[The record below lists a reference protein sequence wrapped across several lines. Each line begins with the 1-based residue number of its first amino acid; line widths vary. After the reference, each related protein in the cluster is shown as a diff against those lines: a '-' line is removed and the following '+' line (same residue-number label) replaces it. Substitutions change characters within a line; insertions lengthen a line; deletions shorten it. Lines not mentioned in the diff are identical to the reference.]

1 MNVPF
6 THLHVHTQYSLLDG
20 ASKPKELLQRA
31 MELGMDSIAIT
42 DHGNMYGAVDIYQT
56 AQKLNK
62 EAEKEGKPGLKVIF
76 GCECYITPGSRFDR
90 IDKQTRYHLI
100 LLAENQEG
108 YHNLVKLVS
117 LGFIDGFY
125 RKPRID
131 KDILRQYSKGI
142 ICLSACIQGEIPQ
155 LILQRNLAGAE
166 KALQEYIDIF
176 GKDNFFLEM
185 QNHDLEEERIV
196 NQQLRIFAE
205 QYGVKL
211 VVTNDIHYVKREDAS
226 AQDVLLCIQTN
237 KNVDDPDRMRFNNDW
252 YYCKSYEEMRALFP
266 NDEEALHNTHAIAE
280 RCNVDLTFGQLLLP
294 EFPIPED
301 YHNDADEYVRAL
313 CEEEIPKRYGALL
326 AKLPEEARRKKSEE
340 INQRLQYELGVIKQM
355 GYAAYFL
362 IVWDFIHYCRSHKDA
377 AGNPDP
383 IPVGPGRGSAAGS
396 IVAYLLHITNI
407 DPLDFDLLF
416 ERFLNPER
424 VSMPDIDTDFCYR
437 RRGEVLDY
445 VIRKYG
451 ADHVSLIITFGTLQA
466 RAAVRDVG
474 RALGISL
481 PKTDRVAK
489 AVPRELG
496 ITLDRALQSKD
507 LRAMYDSDPEV
518 KRIIDIAKSVEGL
531 PRNSGTHAAGVVI
544 APKPLIE
551 LVPLQLDEAA
561 DIEAGIS
568 QERMITT
575 QFDKNQVEELGLLK
589 MDFLG
594 LRTLTVMDDALRFI
608 KESTGEVVDLD
619 NIPLEDEA
627 VSRMLCAGDTQGVF
641 QLESAGMTRLVERLV
656 ALYRPGPLDAGMAD
670 KFIEGRKRHHAV
682 ESIHPLLDGILA
694 DTYGVVLYQ
703 EQVMNT
709 ARILADFTLGEA
721 DIMRRAMGK
730 KKAKDLIAMESR
742 FVEGAQKKHN
752 IPPEKSKE
760 IFDLLLKFAGYG
772 FNKSHSVAYG
782 MVAYQT
788 AYLKAHWPAEY
799 FAALLTSIMGDTD
812 KVSWYITVCKDRGI
826 PMLPPDVNASQ
837 EGFSVE
843 KGAIRFGLVGIKSVG
858 EGAVREIVRAR
869 QEGGPFRDILDFCK
883 RVNYRTLNR
892 RLLENLIKCGAMD
905 SLGAYRSQL
914 LAVYEKTLDLGIQQ
928 QRDYNSGQLGLFGD
942 DYFAEVN
949 SVPLPK
955 MDEMSRSVRLKNEKE
970 LIGFYVTGHPLDG
983 YREAL
988 DKLTPLYTLTDDTPA
1003 VRDGQFVNV
1012 GGIISGTDIKVT
1024 KKGDS
1029 MAVLAL
1035 EDFGSRIEVVVFP
1048 QAYNEYH
1055 DLLREDVVV
1064 EVEGRFNV
1072 DERGSKIIAAR
1083 MALLEEG
1090 KPPVLSG
1097 QERNRRRR
1105 KGYVAGWEDD
1115 YENGNVNGGGFNNGS
1130 FNGNGYNGANGEYY
1144 ANENYIDSEETNVS
1158 GFVNENPDAYEAS
1171 LQQIDNELRNQ
1182 SETETRGRQSHFESK
1197 NVATASDKTPSV
1209 TNAGVSDLH
1218 GEQGH
1223 IRVPVSAVIELII
1236 SPELESEIVTK
1247 ALIAILQKHH
1257 GSTMVFLKLMGSRRR
1272 IRLDPKYYVNGQ
1284 DMTLQDELKE
1294 LLGDNAFRVKEI

>member
-1 MNVPF
+1 MSVPF

-20 ASKPKELLQRA
+20 TSKPKELLQCA
-31 MELGMDSIAIT
+31 MEMGMDSIAIT
-42 DHGNMYGAVDIYQT
+42 DHGNMYGAVDFYQT

-62 EAEKEGKPGLKVIF
+62 EAEKEGKPGIKVIF
-76 GCECYITPGSRFDR
+76 GCECYLAPGSRFER
-90 IDKQTRYHLI
+90 IDKQPRYHLI

-108 YHNLVKLVS
+108 YHNLAKLVS

-131 KDILRQYSKGI
+131 KEILRKYSKGV

-155 LILQRNLAGAE
+155 MIIHQNLDGAE
-166 KALQEYIDIF
+166 QALQEYIAIF
-176 GKDNFFLEM
+176 GRENFFLEM
-185 QNHDLEEERIV
+185 QNHNLEEERIV
-196 NQQLRIFAE
+196 NRQLHKFAKK
-205 QYGVKL
+205 YGVKL
-211 VVTNDIHYVKREDAS
+211 VVTNDMHYVKREDAS

-237 KNVDDPDRMRFNNDW
+237 KKVDDPDRMRFNNDW
-252 YYCKSYEEMRALFP
+252 YYCKSYEEMKELFP
-266 NDEEALHNTHAIAE
+266 DDEEALQNTHAIAE
-280 RCNVDLTFGQLLLP
+280 RCNVDFTFGKLLLP
-294 EFPIPED
+294 EFPIPEQF
-301 YHNDADEYVRAL
+301 HNSADKYVRSL

-326 AKLPEEARRKKSEE
+326 AKLPEETRLKKAAE
-340 INQRLQYELGVIKQM
+340 ISQRLNYELEIIKTM

-362 IVWDFIHYCRSHKDA
+362 IVWDFINYCRNHTDDS
-377 AGNPDP
+377 GNPDP
-383 IPVGPGRGSAAGS
+383 IPVGPGHGSAAGS
-396 IVAYLLHITNI
+396 IVAYLMHITNI

-416 ERFLNPER
+416 ERFLNPQR

-445 VIRKYG
+445 VISKYG

-481 PKTDRVAK
+481 QKTDQVAK

-507 LRAMYDSDPEV
+507 LRTMYDSDPDV

-551 LVPLQLDEAA
+551 LVPLQLDEAT
-561 DIEAGIS
+561 DVETGIS

-575 QFDKNQVEELGLLK
+575 QFDKTQVEELGLLK

-594 LRTLTVMDDALRFI
+594 LRTLTVMDDALRYI
-608 KESTGEVVDLD
+608 KESTGQVIDLD

-627 VSRMLCAGDTQGVF
+627 VSKMLCAGDTQGVF
-641 QLESAGMTRLVERLV
+641 QLESAGMTQLVERLAPTSMRDLVPLV

-670 KFIEGRKRHHAV
+670 KFIEGRKQHRAV
-682 ESIHPLLDGILA
+682 ESIHPLLDDILA

-709 ARILADFTLGEA
+709 ARILAGFSLGEA

-742 FVEGAQKKHN
+742 FVEGAQKNHN

-782 MVAYQT
+782 LVAYQT

-799 FAALLTSIMGDTD
+799 FAALMTSIMGNTD

-826 PMLPPDVNASQ
+826 PVLPPDVNASQ

-858 EGAVREIVRAR
+858 EGAVREIVRVR
-869 QEGGPFRDILDFCK
+869 QEGGRFRDILDFCK
-883 RVNYRTLNR
+883 RVNYQTLNR

-914 LAVYEKTLDLGIQQ
+914 LAIYEKALNLGVQQ

-942 DYFAEVN
+942 DDFAEVN
-949 SVPLPK
+949 AVPLPR
-955 MDEMSRSVRLKNEKE
+955 MNEMSRSELLKCEKE
-970 LIGFYVTGHPLDG
+970 LIGFYVTGHPLDD
-983 YREAL
+983 YRMAL
-988 DKLTPLYTLTDDTPA
+988 ENLMPLYNLTDDNSS
-1003 VRDGQFVNV
+1003 VQDGQIINV
-1012 GGIISGTDIKVT
+1012 GGIISRIDSKVT

-1029 MAVLAL
+1029 MAVLLL
-1035 EDFGSRIEVVVFP
+1035 EDFSSRIEVVVFP
-1048 QAYNEYH
+1048 KTYNEYSK
-1055 DLLREDVVV
+1055 LLRGDAVV
-1064 EVEGRFNV
+1064 EVEGRFSV
-1072 DERGSKIIAAR
+1072 DERGSKIIASR
-1083 MALLEEG
+1083 LALL
-1090 KPPVLSG
+1090 KKRKAPSLSAQRMDG
-1097 QERNRRRR
+1097 QHRNETVIDNNN
-1105 KGYVAGWEDD
+1105 YVRNTDVTA
-1115 YENGNVNGGGFNNGS
+1115 YS
-1130 FNGNGYNGANGEYY
+1130 CI
-1144 ANENYIDSEETNVS
+1144 NENS
-1158 GFVNENPDAYEAS
+1158 EAS
-1171 LQQIDNELRNQ
+1171 AELSQQ
-1182 SETETRGRQSHFESK
+1182 T
-1197 NVATASDKTPSV
+1197 V
-1209 TNAGVSDLH
+1209 TNIVTSVEGASPTINVKDH
-1218 GEQGH
+1218 
-1223 IRVPVSAVIELII
+1223 VYVTNNAVIELTVMA
-1236 SPELESEIVTK
+1236 EKESENVTK

-1257 GSTMVFLKLMGSRRR
+1257 GNTKVFLKLMGSRRR
-1272 IRLDPKYYVNGQ
+1272 ILLDSRFYVNGQ
-1284 DMTLQDELKE
+1284 DMELQVELRN
-1294 LLGDNAFRVKEI
+1294 LLGNNAFRVKYM

>member
-42 DHGNMYGAVDIYQT
+42 DHGNMYGAVDVYQT

-90 IDKQTRYHLI
+90 IDKQPRYHLI

-131 KDILRQYSKGI
+131 KDILRKYSKGI
-142 ICLSACIQGEIPQ
+142 ICLSACIQGEVPQ
-155 LILQRNLAGAE
+155 MILQRNLDGAE
-166 KALQEYIDIF
+166 RALREYIEIF

-185 QNHDLEEERIV
+185 QNHDLEEERTV
-196 NQQLRIFAE
+196 NRQLHIFAE
-205 QYGVKL
+205 KYGVKL

-266 NDEEALHNTHAIAE
+266 DDEEALHNTHAIAE

-294 EFPIPED
+294 EFPIPQE
-301 YHNDADEYVRAL
+301 YHNDANEYVRAL

-326 AKLPEEARRKKSEE
+326 TKLSEDNRKKKEKE
-340 INQRLQYELGVIKQM
+340 IQDRLQYELGVIKQM

-496 ITLDRALQSKD
+496 ITLDRALQTKD

-518 KRIIDIAKSVEGL
+518 KRMIDIAKSVEGL

-594 LRTLTVMDDALRFI
+594 LRTLTVMDDAVHFI
-608 KESTGEVVDLD
+608 KESTGETVDLD

-627 VSRMLCAGDTQGVF
+627 VSKMLCAGDTQGVF
-641 QLESAGMTRLVERLV
+641 QLESAGMTRLVERLAPKSMRDLVPLV

-703 EQVMNT
+703 EQVMQT
-709 ARILADFTLGEA
+709 ASILAGFSLGEA
-721 DIMRRAMGK
+721 DILRRAMGK
-730 KKAKDLIAMESR
+730 KKVKDLIAMKNR
-742 FVEGAQKKHN
+742 FVEGAQKLHSV
-752 IPPEKSKE
+752 PPQKSEE
-760 IFDLLLKFAGYG
+760 IFDILLKFAGYG

-928 QRDYNSGQLGLFGD
+928 QRDYNSGQIGLFGGD
-942 DYFAEVN
+942 DFAEVN

-988 DKLTPLYTLTDDTPA
+988 DKLTPLYTLTGDTPA

-1012 GGIISGTDIKVT
+1012 GGIISSTDIKVT

-1035 EDFGSRIEVVVFP
+1035 EDFSSRIEVVVFP

-1055 DLLREDVVV
+1055 TLLREDAVV

-1072 DERGSKIIAAR
+1072 DERGSKIIASR

-1090 KPPVLSG
+1090 KPPVLSA
-1097 QERNRRRR
+1097 QARNTRR
-1105 KGYVAGWEDD
+1105 GNGSNYAGRSGNDD
-1115 YENGNVNGGGFNNGS
+1115 YGGSTYYSENS
-1130 FNGNGYNGANGEYY
+1130 DAAAYNF
-1144 ANENYIDSEETNVS
+1144 ANESPEMYDAAVQQT
-1158 GFVNENPDAYEAS
+1158 VNSFSQHTVRDAAENIAGTSP
-1171 LQQIDNELRNQ
+1171 NQ
-1182 SETETRGRQSHFESK
+1182 
-1197 NVATASDKTPSV
+1197 D
-1209 TNAGVSDLH
+1209 
-1218 GEQGH
+1218 EQGR
-1223 IRVPVSAVIELII
+1223 IKVPVSAIIELVIT
-1236 SPELESEIVTK
+1236 PERESEIVTR

-1272 IRLDPKYYVNGQ
+1272 IRLDPRYYVNGQ
-1284 DMTLQDELKE
+1284 DMALQDELKE

>member
-1 MNVPF
+1 MNIPF

-42 DHGNMYGAVDIYQT
+42 DHGNMYGAVDVYQT

-90 IDKQTRYHLI
+90 IDKQPRYHLI

-131 KDILRQYSKGI
+131 KDILRKYSKGI
-142 ICLSACIQGEIPQ
+142 ICLSACIQGEVPQ
-155 LILQRNLAGAE
+155 MILQRNLDGAE
-166 KALQEYIDIF
+166 RALREYIDIF

-185 QNHDLEEERIV
+185 QNHDLEEERTV
-196 NQQLRIFAE
+196 NRQLHIFAE
-205 QYGVKL
+205 KYGVKL

-226 AQDVLLCIQTN
+226 AQ
-237 KNVDDPDRMRFNNDW
+237 NNDW

-266 NDEEALHNTHAIAE
+266 DDEEALHNTHAIAE

-294 EFPIPED
+294 EFPIPEE
-301 YHNDADEYVRAL
+301 YHNDANEYVRAL

-326 AKLPEEARRKKSEE
+326 TKLSEDNRKKKEKE
-340 INQRLQYELGVIKQM
+340 IQDRLQYELGVIRQM

-362 IVWDFIHYCRSHKDA
+362 IVWDFIHYCRSHKDS

-496 ITLDRALQSKD
+496 ITLDRALQTKD

-518 KRIIDIAKSVEGL
+518 KRMIDIAKSVEGL

-594 LRTLTVMDDALRFI
+594 LRTLTVMDDAVHFI
-608 KESTGEVVDLD
+608 KESTGETVDLD

-627 VSRMLCAGDTQGVF
+627 VSKMLCAGDTQGVF
-641 QLESAGMTRLVERLV
+641 QLESAGMTRLVERLAPKSMRDLVPLV

-730 KKAKDLIAMESR
+730 KKAKDLIAMENR
-742 FVEGAQKKHN
+742 FVEGAQKLHQ

-760 IFDLLLKFAGYG
+760 IFNLLLKFAGYG

-928 QRDYNSGQLGLFGD
+928 QRDYNSGQIGLFGGD
-942 DYFAEVN
+942 DFAEVN

-988 DKLTPLYTLTDDTPA
+988 DKLTPLYTLTGDTPA

-1012 GGIISGTDIKVT
+1012 GGIISSTDIKVT

-1035 EDFGSRIEVVVFP
+1035 EDFSSRIEVVMFP

-1055 DLLREDVVV
+1055 TLLREDAVV

-1072 DERGSKIIAAR
+1072 DERGSKIIASR

-1090 KPPVLSG
+1090 KPPVLAA
-1097 QERNRRRR
+1097 QARNTRR
-1105 KGYVAGWEDD
+1105 G
-1115 YENGNVNGGGFNNGS
+1115 NGNY
-1130 FNGNGYNGANGEYY
+1130 NGNYNASGYTESAYDNGNAYHY
-1144 ANENYIDSEETNVS
+1144 NENSGANVS
-1158 GFVNENPDAYEAS
+1158 GYVNENPEEYEGPV
-1171 LQQIDNELRNQ
+1171 QQVGNGFQHQNDT
-1182 SETETRGRQSHFESK
+1182 S
-1197 NVATASDKTPSV
+1197 
-1209 TNAGVSDLH
+1209 AGVSMNPVSKAVNLSYQD
-1218 GEQGH
+1218 GQGR
-1223 IRVPVSAVIELII
+1223 IIVPVSAIIELVIT
-1236 SPELESEIVTK
+1236 PERESEIVTK

-1272 IRLDPKYYVNGQ
+1272 IRLDPRYYVNGQ
-1284 DMTLQDELKE
+1284 DMALQDELRE

>member
-42 DHGNMYGAVDIYQT
+42 DHGNMYGTVDIYQT

-90 IDKQTRYHLI
+90 IDKQPRYHLI
-100 LLAENQEG
+100 LLAENEEG
-108 YHNLVKLVS
+108 YHNLVRLVS

-142 ICLSACIQGEIPQ
+142 ICLSACIQGEVPQ
-155 LILQRNLAGAE
+155 MILQRNLDGAE
-166 KALQEYIDIF
+166 RALQEYIDIF

-185 QNHDLEEERIV
+185 QNHDLEEERTV
-196 NQQLRIFAE
+196 NRQLHIFAE
-205 QYGVKL
+205 KYGVKL

-266 NDEEALHNTHAIAE
+266 DDEEALHNTHAIAE

-294 EFPIPED
+294 EFPIPQE
-301 YHNDADEYVRAL
+301 YHNDANEYVRAL

-326 AKLPEEARRKKSEE
+326 TKLSEDNRKKKEKE
-340 INQRLQYELGVIKQM
+340 IQERLQYELGVIRQM

-416 ERFLNPER
+416 ERFLNPQR

-474 RALGISL
+474 RALGVSL

-496 ITLDRALQSKD
+496 ITLDRALQTKD
-507 LRAMYDSDPEV
+507 LRAMYESDPEV

-594 LRTLTVMDDALRFI
+594 LRTLTVMDDAVHFI
-608 KESTGEVVDLD
+608 KKSTGETVDLD

-641 QLESAGMTRLVERLV
+641 QLESAGMTRLVERLAPKSMRDLVPLV

-709 ARILADFTLGEA
+709 ARILAGFTLGEA

-730 KKAKDLIAMESR
+730 KKAKDLIAMENR

-914 LAVYEKTLDLGIQQ
+914 LSVYEKTLDLGIQQ
-928 QRDYNSGQLGLFGD
+928 QRDYNSGQIGLFGGD
-942 DYFAEVN
+942 DFAEVN

-988 DKLTPLYTLTDDTPA
+988 DKLTPLYTLTGDTPA

-1012 GGIISGTDIKVT
+1012 GGIISSTDIKVT

-1035 EDFGSRIEVVVFP
+1035 EDFSSRIEVVVFP

-1055 DLLREDVVV
+1055 TLLREDAVV

-1072 DERGSKIIAAR
+1072 DERGSKIIASR

-1090 KPPVLSG
+1090 KPPVLSA
-1097 QERNRRRR
+1097 QARNTRR
-1105 KGYVAGWEDD
+1105 GNGSNYAGRGGNDD
-1115 YENGNVNGGGFNNGS
+1115 YGGNAYYSENTDATA
-1130 FNGNGYNGANGEYY
+1130 YNF
-1144 ANENYIDSEETNVS
+1144 ANENPEMYDAAVQQT
-1158 GFVNENPDAYEAS
+1158 VNSFSQHTVRDAAENIAGTSP
-1171 LQQIDNELRNQ
+1171 NQ
-1182 SETETRGRQSHFESK
+1182 
-1197 NVATASDKTPSV
+1197 D
-1209 TNAGVSDLH
+1209 
-1218 GEQGH
+1218 EQGH
-1223 IRVPVSAVIELII
+1223 IKVPVSAIIELVIT
-1236 SPELESEIVTK
+1236 PERESDIVTR
-1247 ALIAILQKHH
+1247 ALTAILQKHH

-1272 IRLDPKYYVNGQ
+1272 IRLDPRYYVNGQ
-1284 DMTLQDELKE
+1284 DMALQDELRE

>member
-20 ASKPKELLQRA
+20 ASKPKELLQCA

-62 EAEKEGKPGLKVIF
+62 EAEKEGKPGIKVIF
-76 GCECYITPGSRFDR
+76 GCECYITPESRFDR
-90 IDKQTRYHLI
+90 IDKQPRYHLI

-142 ICLSACIQGEIPQ
+142 ICLSACIQGEVPQ
-155 LILQRNLAGAE
+155 MILQRNLDGAE
-166 KALQEYIDIF
+166 RALQEYIDIF

-185 QNHDLEEERIV
+185 QNHDLEEERTV
-196 NQQLRIFAE
+196 NQQLHIFAE
-205 QYGVKL
+205 KYGVKL

-294 EFPIPED
+294 EFPIPQE
-301 YHNDADEYVRAL
+301 YHNDANEYVRAL

-326 AKLPEEARRKKSEE
+326 TKLSEDNRKKKEKE
-340 INQRLQYELGVIKQM
+340 IQDRLQYELGVIRQM

-416 ERFLNPER
+416 ERFLNPQR

-496 ITLDRALQSKD
+496 ITLDRALQTKD

-518 KRIIDIAKSVEGL
+518 KRMIDIAKSVEGL

-594 LRTLTVMDDALRFI
+594 LRTLTVMDDAVHFI
-608 KESTGEVVDLD
+608 KESTGETVDLD

-641 QLESAGMTRLVERLV
+641 QLESAGMTRLVERLAPKSMRDLVPLV

-703 EQVMNT
+703 EQVMQT
-709 ARILADFTLGEA
+709 ASILAGFSLGEA
-721 DIMRRAMGK
+721 DILRRAMGK
-730 KKAKDLIAMESR
+730 KKVKDLIAMKNR
-742 FVEGAQKKHN
+742 FVEGAQKLHSV
-752 IPPEKSKE
+752 PPQKSEE
-760 IFDLLLKFAGYG
+760 IFDILLKFAGYG

-928 QRDYNSGQLGLFGD
+928 QRDYNSGQIGLFGGD
-942 DYFAEVN
+942 DFAEVN

-988 DKLTPLYTLTDDTPA
+988 DKLTPLYTLTGDTPA

-1012 GGIISGTDIKVT
+1012 GGIISSTDIKVT

-1035 EDFGSRIEVVVFP
+1035 EDFSSRIEVVVFP

-1055 DLLREDVVV
+1055 TLLREDAVV

-1072 DERGSKIIAAR
+1072 DERGSKIIASR

-1090 KPPVLSG
+1090 KPPVLAA
-1097 QERNRRRR
+1097 QARNTRR
-1105 KGYVAGWEDD
+1105 GNGSNYAGRGGNDD
-1115 YENGNVNGGGFNNGS
+1115 YGGSAYYSENTDAAA
-1130 FNGNGYNGANGEYY
+1130 YN
-1144 ANENYIDSEETNVS
+1144 
-1158 GFVNENPDAYEAS
+1158 FVNENP
-1171 LQQIDNELRNQ
+1171 
-1182 SETETRGRQSHFESK
+1182 ETYDTVVQKSPTHTAA
-1197 NVATASDKTPSV
+1197 NVAGTLSNQD
-1209 TNAGVSDLH
+1209 
-1218 GEQGH
+1218 EQGH
-1223 IRVPVSAVIELII
+1223 IKVPVSAIIELVIT
-1236 SPELESEIVTK
+1236 PERESDIVTR
-1247 ALIAILQKHH
+1247 ALITILQKHH

-1272 IRLDPKYYVNGQ
+1272 IRLDPRYYVNGQ

>member
-42 DHGNMYGAVDIYQT
+42 DHGNMYGAVDVYQT

-90 IDKQTRYHLI
+90 IDKQPRYHLI

-131 KDILRQYSKGI
+131 KDILRKYSKGI
-142 ICLSACIQGEIPQ
+142 ICLSACIQGEVPQ
-155 LILQRNLAGAE
+155 MILQRNLDGAE
-166 KALQEYIDIF
+166 RALREYIDIF

-185 QNHDLEEERIV
+185 QNHDLEEERTV
-196 NQQLRIFAE
+196 NRQLHIFAE
-205 QYGVKL
+205 KYGVKL

-266 NDEEALHNTHAIAE
+266 DDEEALHNTHAIAE

-294 EFPIPED
+294 EFPIPEE
-301 YHNDADEYVRAL
+301 YHNDANEYVRAL
-313 CEEEIPKRYGALL
+313 CEEEIPKRYGVLL
-326 AKLPEEARRKKSEE
+326 AKLSEDNRKKKEKE
-340 INQRLQYELGVIKQM
+340 IQDRLQYELGVIRQM

-377 AGNPDP
+377 AGNHDP

-496 ITLDRALQSKD
+496 ITLDRALQTKD

-518 KRIIDIAKSVEGL
+518 KRMIDIAKSVEGL

-594 LRTLTVMDDALRFI
+594 LRTLTVMDDAVHFI
-608 KESTGEVVDLD
+608 KESTGETVDLD

-627 VSRMLCAGDTQGVF
+627 VSKMLCAGDTQGVF
-641 QLESAGMTRLVERLV
+641 QLESAGMTRLVERLAPKSMRDLVPLV

-703 EQVMNT
+703 EQVMQT
-709 ARILADFTLGEA
+709 ASILAGFSLGEA
-721 DIMRRAMGK
+721 DILRRAMGK
-730 KKAKDLIAMESR
+730 KKVKDLIAMKNR
-742 FVEGAQKKHN
+742 FVEGAQKLHSV
-752 IPPEKSKE
+752 PPQKSEE
-760 IFDLLLKFAGYG
+760 IFDILLKFAGYG

-928 QRDYNSGQLGLFGD
+928 QRDYNSGQIGLFGGD
-942 DYFAEVN
+942 DFAEVN

-988 DKLTPLYTLTDDTPA
+988 DKLTPLYTLTGDTPA

-1012 GGIISGTDIKVT
+1012 GGIISSTDIKVT

-1035 EDFGSRIEVVVFP
+1035 EDFSSRIEVVVFP

-1055 DLLREDVVV
+1055 TLLREDAVV

-1072 DERGSKIIAAR
+1072 DERGSKIIASR

-1090 KPPVLSG
+1090 KPPVLAA
-1097 QERNRRRR
+1097 QARNTRRGN
-1105 KGYVAGWEDD
+1105 GY
-1115 YENGNVNGGGFNNGS
+1115 GGGFNY
-1130 FNGNGYNGANGEYY
+1130 GNDYSGNREDANIY
-1144 ANENYIDSEETNVS
+1144 
-1158 GFVNENPDAYEAS
+1158 GFVNENPDAYAAS
-1171 LQQIDNELRNQ
+1171 LKPIDTELQNQ
-1182 SETETRGRQSHFESK
+1182 NGAVLQGRQSHLENHNGNTFNQNGAIAE
-1197 NVATASDKTPSV
+1197 KTISLS
-1209 TNAGVSDLH
+1209 NEGMSNIRD
-1218 GEQGH
+1218 EQGH
-1223 IRVPVSAVIELII
+1223 IKVPVSAIIELVIT
-1236 SPELESEIVTK
+1236 PERESEIVTK

-1272 IRLDPKYYVNGQ
+1272 IRLDPRYYVNGQ
-1284 DMTLQDELKE
+1284 DMALQDELRE

>member
-1 MNVPF
+1 M
-6 THLHVHTQYSLLDG
+6 
-20 ASKPKELLQRA
+20 
-31 MELGMDSIAIT
+31 
-42 DHGNMYGAVDIYQT
+42 
-56 AQKLNK
+56 
-62 EAEKEGKPGLKVIF
+62 
-76 GCECYITPGSRFDR
+76 
-90 IDKQTRYHLI
+90 
-100 LLAENQEG
+100 
-108 YHNLVKLVS
+108 
-117 LGFIDGFY
+117 
-125 RKPRID
+125 
-131 KDILRQYSKGI
+131 
-142 ICLSACIQGEIPQ
+142 
-155 LILQRNLAGAE
+155 
-166 KALQEYIDIF
+166 
-176 GKDNFFLEM
+176 
-185 QNHDLEEERIV
+185 
-196 NQQLRIFAE
+196 
-205 QYGVKL
+205 
-211 VVTNDIHYVKREDAS
+211 
-226 AQDVLLCIQTN
+226 
-237 KNVDDPDRMRFNNDW
+237 
-252 YYCKSYEEMRALFP
+252 
-266 NDEEALHNTHAIAE
+266 
-280 RCNVDLTFGQLLLP
+280 
-294 EFPIPED
+294 
-301 YHNDADEYVRAL
+301 
-313 CEEEIPKRYGALL
+313 
-326 AKLPEEARRKKSEE
+326 
-340 INQRLQYELGVIKQM
+340 
-355 GYAAYFL
+355 
-362 IVWDFIHYCRSHKDA
+362 
-377 AGNPDP
+377 
-383 IPVGPGRGSAAGS
+383 
-396 IVAYLLHITNI
+396 
-407 DPLDFDLLF
+407 
-416 ERFLNPER
+416 
-424 VSMPDIDTDFCYR
+424 
-437 RRGEVLDY
+437 LDY

-496 ITLDRALQSKD
+496 ITLDRALQTKD

-518 KRIIDIAKSVEGL
+518 KRMIDIAKSVEGL

-594 LRTLTVMDDALRFI
+594 LRTLTVMDDAVHFI
-608 KESTGEVVDLD
+608 KESTGETVDLD

-641 QLESAGMTRLVERLV
+641 QLESAGMTRLVERLAPKTMRDLVPLV

-730 KKAKDLIAMESR
+730 KKAKDLIAMENR
-742 FVEGAQKKHN
+742 FVEGAQKKHS

-843 KGAIRFGLVGIKSVG
+843 KGAVRFGLVGIKSVG

-869 QEGGPFRDILDFCK
+869 KEGGPFRDILDFCK

-928 QRDYNSGQLGLFGD
+928 QRDYNSGQIGLFGGD
-942 DYFAEVN
+942 DFAEVN

-988 DKLTPLYTLTDDTPA
+988 DKLTPLYTLTGDTPA

-1012 GGIISGTDIKVT
+1012 GGIISSTDIKVT

-1035 EDFGSRIEVVVFP
+1035 EDFSSRIEVVMFP

-1055 DLLREDVVV
+1055 TLLHEDAVV

-1072 DERGSKIIAAR
+1072 DERGSKIIASR

-1090 KPPVLSG
+1090 KPPVLAA
-1097 QERNRRRR
+1097 QARNTRR
-1105 KGYVAGWEDD
+1105 G
-1115 YENGNVNGGGFNNGS
+1115 NGNY
-1130 FNGNGYNGANGEYY
+1130 NGNYNASGYTESAYDNGNAYHY
-1144 ANENYIDSEETNVS
+1144 NENSGANVS
-1158 GFVNENPDAYEAS
+1158 GYVNENPEEYEGPV
-1171 LQQIDNELRNQ
+1171 QQVGNGFQHQNDT
-1182 SETETRGRQSHFESK
+1182 S
-1197 NVATASDKTPSV
+1197 
-1209 TNAGVSDLH
+1209 AGVSMNPVSKAVNLSYQD
-1218 GEQGH
+1218 GQGH
-1223 IRVPVSAVIELII
+1223 IIVPVSAIIELVIT
-1236 SPELESEIVTK
+1236 PERESEIVTK

-1272 IRLDPKYYVNGQ
+1272 IRLDPRYYVNGQ
-1284 DMTLQDELKE
+1284 DMALQDELRE

>member
-20 ASKPKELLQRA
+20 ASKPKELLQRV

-42 DHGNMYGAVDIYQT
+42 DHGNMYGAVDVYQT

-90 IDKQTRYHLI
+90 IDKQPRYHLI

-131 KDILRQYSKGI
+131 KDILRKYSKGI
-142 ICLSACIQGEIPQ
+142 ICLSACIQGEVPQ
-155 LILQRNLAGAE
+155 MILQRNLDGAE
-166 KALQEYIDIF
+166 RALQEYIDIF

-185 QNHDLEEERIV
+185 QNHDLEEERTV
-196 NQQLRIFAE
+196 NQQLHIFAE
-205 QYGVKL
+205 KYGVKL

-252 YYCKSYEEMRALFP
+252 YYCKSYEEMRALQF
-266 NDEEALHNTHAIAE
+266 
-280 RCNVDLTFGQLLLP
+280 
-294 EFPIPED
+294 
-301 YHNDADEYVRAL
+301 HNDADAYVRAL

-326 AKLPEEARRKKSEE
+326 AKLPEDARQKKAEE
-340 INQRLQYELGVIKQM
+340 INQRLDYELDIIRKM

-377 AGNPDP
+377 AGKPDP

-396 IVAYLLHITNI
+396 IVAYLLHITNL

-496 ITLDRALQSKD
+496 ITLDRALQTKD

-608 KESTGEVVDLD
+608 KESTGQVIDLD

-641 QLESAGMTRLVERLV
+641 QLESAGMTRLVERLAPRSMRDLVPLV

-670 KFIEGRKRHHAV
+670 KFIEGRKLHHAV

-703 EQVMNT
+703 EQVMQT
-709 ARILADFTLGEA
+709 ASILAGFSLGEA
-721 DIMRRAMGK
+721 DILRRAMGK
-730 KKAKDLIAMESR
+730 KKVKDLIAMKNR
-742 FVEGAQKKHN
+742 FVEGAQKLHSV
-752 IPPEKSKE
+752 PPQKSEE
-760 IFDLLLKFAGYG
+760 IFDILLKFAGYG

-914 LAVYEKTLDLGIQQ
+914 LAVYEKALDLGIQQ
-928 QRDYNSGQLGLFGD
+928 QRDYNSGQMGLFGGD
-942 DYFAEVN
+942 DFAEVN

-988 DKLTPLYTLTDDTPA
+988 DKLTPLYTLTGDTPA

-1012 GGIISGTDIKVT
+1012 GGIISSTDIKVT

-1055 DLLREDVVV
+1055 ALLREDAVV

-1072 DERGSKIIAAR
+1072 DERGSKIIASR
-1083 MALLEEG
+1083 LALLEEG
-1090 KPPVLSG
+1090 KPPVLAGQQRNTRRGNANSFSG
-1097 QERNRRRR
+1097 RSGN
-1105 KGYVAGWEDD
+1105 DD
-1115 YENGNVNGGGFNNGS
+1115 YGGNAYYSENTDAAAYTF
-1130 FNGNGYNGANGEYY
+1130 
-1144 ANENYIDSEETNVS
+1144 ANENPETYSTVVQQT
-1158 GFVNENPDAYEAS
+1158 VNSFSQHTTGDTAA
-1171 LQQIDNELRNQ
+1171 
-1182 SETETRGRQSHFESK
+1182 
-1197 NVATASDKTPSV
+1197 NVAGISPNRD
-1209 TNAGVSDLH
+1209 
-1218 GEQGH
+1218 EQGH
-1223 IRVPVSAVIELII
+1223 IKVPVSAIIELVIT
-1236 SPELESEIVTK
+1236 PERESEIVTR

-1272 IRLDPKYYVNGQ
+1272 IRLDPRYYVNGQ
-1284 DMTLQDELKE
+1284 DLALQDELKE